1 MIRNRTGLM
10 IIAVLAGLVLA
21 LLSAGCYQPDAS
33 TAAGRGKALAVSY
46 GCAACHDMPNMP
58 TAGLVGP
65 PLRGI
70 ARRAYLAGTFSN
82 TPENMIRWIRS
93 PRQLDPDTLMP
104 ELGVSQED
112 GRDLAAFLYT
122 LP

>member
-1 MIRNRTGLM
+1 MIANINGL
-10 IIAVLAGLVLA
+10 IIAVLAALVLA
-21 LLSAGCYQPDAS
+21 LSLAGCQPDAS
-33 TAAGRGKALAVSY
+33 TAARRGKILAVSY
-46 GCAACHDMPNMP
+46 GCPACHDIPNMP
-58 TAGLVGP
+58 TTGLVGP

-70 ARRAYLAGTFSN
+70 ARRAYLAGTLSN

-122 LP
+122 LR